1 MKAAVAERAIRS
13 LKNLIYCFK
22 EEHGH
27 KYRVKLSKFLN
38 TMNGTRKRS
47 TGKAQK
53 VVKKNFLSFFFQKK
67 SDQSKNL
74 GIN

>member
-13 LKNLIYCFK
+13 LKNLIYCFM
-22 EEHGH
+22 EENGH
-27 KYRVKLSKFLN
+27 KYRVKMSKFLN

-53 VVKKNFLSFFFQKK
+53 VVKKIFYHFFFKKKNPINQKT
-67 SDQSKNL
+67 SV
-74 GIN
+74 